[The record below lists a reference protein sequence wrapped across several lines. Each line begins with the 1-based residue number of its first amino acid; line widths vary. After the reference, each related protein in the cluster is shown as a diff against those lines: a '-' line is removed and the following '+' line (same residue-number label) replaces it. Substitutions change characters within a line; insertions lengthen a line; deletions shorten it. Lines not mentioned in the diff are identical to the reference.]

1 MPELPTLKAVN
12 SSAWVKAAGGTRN
25 DFMAP
30 GNSHDL
36 IQQFHMRRGKGQIQ
50 INLKKSE
57 LQAELLHVRCFQ
69 WRWLIRSQLEEDP

>member
-36 IQQFHMRRGKGQIQ
+36 NTAVSHETWQRTEIQ
-50 INLKKSE
+50 INLKKSG
-57 LQAELLHVRCFQ
+57 LQSELLHVRCFQ
-69 WRWLIRSQLEEDP
+69 WRWLI